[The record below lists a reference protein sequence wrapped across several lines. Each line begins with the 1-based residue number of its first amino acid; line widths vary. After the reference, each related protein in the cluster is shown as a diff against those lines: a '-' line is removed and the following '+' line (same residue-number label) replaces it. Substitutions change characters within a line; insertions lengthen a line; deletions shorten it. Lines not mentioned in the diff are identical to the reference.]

1 MLPIERQEWLRY
13 TTIEIAMA
21 FEKKYQKGMAEHKSD
36 LSTISDERLI
46 DEMIAESLDQL
57 AYAMEMKRRIKLPR
71 TLVEIFGSE
80 SKKGGSGV
88 LQQ

>member
-57 AYAMEMKRRIKLPR
+57 AYAMEMKRRLKLPK
-71 TLVEIFGSE
+71 TLVEIFGSDA
-80 SKKGGSGV
+80 KKAPPYV
-88 LQQ
+88 IQ